1 MEGAVKGWNRRAI
14 ALHSTRNWW
23 YHGCPVQP
31 RVQACNP
38 RNNSNGVGLMSAK
51 ERSNLFLLA
60 WLRRLSR
67 RSTADTE
74 LPVIPRFKLL
84 KKLGEGGMASVFLG
98 RQESTGREV
107 AIKILAHHL
116 QSNARWKDRFLD
128 EARRLAEMSH
138 PNVVPVFDWGTHEGV
153 GYIVMEYIK
162 GGTLGQRLKTE
173 TVTVRDAIQI
183 TQQIA
188 AGLDFASEKGYV
200 HRDIKPDNILFREDG
215 SLCILDFGIA
225 KESESNTTITSQ
237 GIPFGTGAYMSPEQ
251 AQPSGKVIDGRSDLY
266 SLGIVLFEILTGTRP
281 FDFRQYDAMKGFQ
294 MYLFA
299 HVHSPPPPLPLAVS
313 AFQPVLN
320 QLLAKEPKDRFNRG
334 NDVRE
339 ALARLAAT
347 LPEQELARGI
357 RAPGESTLL
366 MSGPAGLH
374 PDATPAADHLGE
386 QVPAPAQQPPQ
397 PSSVYASDSDVSLP
411 EVRWKHARKA
421 WALAGAVTVIG
432 LPAGYL
438 TLAPG
443 FQAPKPA
450 RTQADA
456 ATPTPQPAATTT
468 AADPVNESGRITRV
482 IDQQLQAA
490 RALMSAEPGNLMA
503 QQQLVAR
510 LNQVLQL
517 APGHVEASAS
527 LERVLQKQVAHTRA
541 QLDSNQLDTVP
552 AHLTLIA
559 SLSRD
564 AAADLQSG
572 YDSARQAEA
581 ANRERLI
588 RLAGIEQ
595 NIKRQLATAQ
605 EQPGQARD
613 ALLNAA
619 GLTREAMTNQLLEEQ
634 AARYR
639 QQIAS
644 AYGDRIQQQ
653 IAQGKLASA
662 RQWLQQAEAAF
673 VNPTAVASL
682 ADAIERKQLQIAGRQ
697 QQKAR
702 PAATATAATGDSKK
716 GNSIEGNSTNGNA
729 IEASVAAPAPAAVR
743 QPALSK
749 QTPAAPVAET
759 VQPPAAQPDTAEA
772 PASAIVAETPAVT
785 TAPATAQSTP
795 LAVPQPTPEKSDKS
809 EEETPP
815 TKPRVRTFG
824 SF

>member
-1 MEGAVKGWNRRAI
+1 MEGAVDGRRCPLVT
-14 ALHSTRNWW
+14 LHSSGIWW
-23 YHGCPVQP
+23 YHGCPVQL

-38 RNNSNGVGLMSAK
+38 RNNSNGAGLMSAK
-51 ERSNLFLLA
+51 ERSNLFLQA
-60 WLRRLSR
+60 WLRRLLR
-67 RSTADTE
+67 RPAADAG

-84 KKLGEGGMASVFLG
+84 KKLGEGGMASIFLG

-128 EARRLAEMSH
+128 EARRLAELSH

-153 GYIVMEYIK
+153 GYIVMEYIR
-162 GGTLGQRLKTE
+162 GGTLAQRLKTQ

-266 SLGIVLFEILTGTRP
+266 SLGIVLYEILTGTRP

-299 HVHSPPPPLPLAVS
+299 HVHSPPPPLPPAVS

-320 QLLAKEPKDRFNRG
+320 QLLAKEPKDRFSRG

-357 RAPGESTLL
+357 RGPGESTLL

-374 PDATPAADHLGE
+374 PDATPVAQHAGVNSAAGHAAE
-386 QVPAPAQQPPQ
+386 PARVGPEH
-397 PSSVYASDSDVSLP
+397 PSGVAISLP
-411 EVRWKHARKA
+411 DVPRKYARKA
-421 WALAGAVTVIG
+421 WTLAGAVAITG
-432 LPAGYL
+432 LSAGYL
-438 TLAPG
+438 TLAPKSPAPDNTPVPA
-443 FQAPKPA
+443 QAEA
-450 RTQADA
+450 N
-456 ATPTPQPAATTT
+456 TPTPQPAAVKSGSATTDET
-468 AADPVNESGRITRV
+468 DRITRV
-482 IDQQLQAA
+482 ITQQLQAA
-490 RALMSAEPGNLMA
+490 RELMQAEPGNLMA

-510 LNQVLQL
+510 LNQILQL
-517 APGHVEASAS
+517 APGHVEATTS

-541 QLDSNQLDTVP
+541 QLDSNRLDTVP
-552 AHLTLIA
+552 THLSLIA

-564 AAADLQSG
+564 AAADLQSR
-572 YDSARQAEA
+572 YDAARKAEA
-581 ANRERLI
+581 DNRQRLI

-595 NIKRQLATAQ
+595 DIQRQLTTAQ
-605 EQPGQARD
+605 KQQPTQARET
-613 ALLNAA
+613 LLNTA
-619 GLTREAMTNQLLEEQ
+619 GLTRDAMAMQLGEEEAT
-634 AARYR
+634 RYR

-644 AYGDRIQQQ
+644 AYTDRIQQQ
-653 IAQGKLASA
+653 IAREQLTTA
-662 RQWLQQAEAAF
+662 RRWLEQAETLF
-673 VNPTAVASL
+673 VSPTAVATL
-682 ADAIERKQLQIAGRQ
+682 NNAIEQKQKQIAQRQ
-697 QQKAR
+697 QPKAR
-702 PAATATAATGDSKK
+702 PTATVTAAVPAGEAVVEKGKSIEGTIETRAVETRTAAT
-716 GNSIEGNSTNGNA
+716 
-729 IEASVAAPAPAAVR
+729 
-743 QPALSK
+743 PALNEQTA
-749 QTPAAPVAET
+749 QTPAALTPGKAE
-759 VQPPAAQPDTAEA
+759 QPAAPL
-772 PASAIVAETPAVT
+772 ETPVKT
-785 TAPATAQSTP
+785 TEALEQATATQPATAASSTTV
-795 LAVPQPTPEKSDKS
+795 ATPEKTEKN

-815 TKPRVRTFG
+815 AKPRVRTFG